1 MKIKNLGYSTIFWS
15 VAYVDWK
22 TNEQGNVE
30 KSVNSVINNLHN
42 GAIILL
48 HTVSSDNTE
57 ALPII
62 IDKIRQEG
70 YEIKPLYNLL
80 TNISI

>member
-1 MKIKNLGYSTIFWS
+1 M
-15 VAYVDWK
+15 
-22 TNEQGNVE
+22 
-30 KSVNSVINNLHN
+30 HN